1 MSRVVYEQAKA
12 APDQERLRAEHKLR
26 LVTDA
31 EEGLGVD
38 AVPNGVYGFTY
49 SPAFVNSPLY
59 ATRRFRCYETH
70 RRLDGSVYLMGFVS
84 AEDAAKLANQTAPV
98 EICLQPEP
106 EEGAKHFVELPHT
119 RILHH
124 RLMAVRTEH
133 GVTMKVG
140 PA

>member
-12 APDQERLRAEHKLR
+12 APDQERLRAEHTLR
-26 LVTDA
+26 PVTEQ

-70 RRLDGSVYLMGFVS
+70 RRADGSVYLLGFVS
-84 AEDAAKLANQTAPV
+84 AEDAAKLKNQTDV
-98 EICLQPEP
+98 VKICLQPEP
-106 EEGAKHFVELPHT
+106 EEGAEHFVELAHD

-124 RLMAVRTEH
+124 RLVAVRTEH
-133 GVTMKVG
+133 GVTMKVK

>member
-12 APDQERLRAEHKLR
+12 APDQEKLRAEYQLR
-26 LVTDA
+26 PVTAD
-31 EEGLGVD
+31 EEGLGVN

-49 SPAFVNSPLY
+49 SPAFENSPLY

-70 RRLDGSVYLMGFVS
+70 RRHDGTVHLLGFVS
-84 AEDAAKLANQTAPV
+84 DAHAAALAGATGPV

-106 EEGAKHFVELPHT
+106 EAGCERFVILAHD
-119 RILHH
+119 RIQAHKLV
-124 RLMAVRTEH
+124 AVRTEH